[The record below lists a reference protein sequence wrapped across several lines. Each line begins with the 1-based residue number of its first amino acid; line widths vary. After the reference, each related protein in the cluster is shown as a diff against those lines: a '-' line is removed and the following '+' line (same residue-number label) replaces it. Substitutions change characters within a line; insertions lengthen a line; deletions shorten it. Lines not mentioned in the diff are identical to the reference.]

1 MLTSLK
7 KYPTHI
13 SLLLVLLLLI
23 VAWFYPAIGFMLGTV
38 LLFLALGAACIKVI
52 QKHRKSYLRNEIT
65 YFAYLRNVALEISGI
80 LLAMLCAAYLGNYVA
95 LLATRSIDDTLLR
108 FAAGVFVGLLV
119 GIAVGAVIRKFWSQF
134 LTPLAQQRK

>member
-1 MLTSLK
+1 MLISLK
-7 KYPTHI
+7 KYLTII

-23 VAWFYPAIGFMLGTV
+23 AAWFYPAIGFMLGTV
-38 LLFLALGAACIKVI
+38 LLFMALATACIKVI
-52 QKHRKSYLRNEIT
+52 QKHRKSYLQNEIT

-119 GIAVGAVIRKFWSQF
+119 GIAVGAVMRKFWSQF
-134 LTPLAQQRK
+134 LTPLAPQRK